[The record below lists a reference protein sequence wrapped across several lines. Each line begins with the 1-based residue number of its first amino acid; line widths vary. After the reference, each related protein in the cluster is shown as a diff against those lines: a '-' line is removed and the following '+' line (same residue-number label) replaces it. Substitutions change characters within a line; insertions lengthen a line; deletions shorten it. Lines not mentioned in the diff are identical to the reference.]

1 MKSNKLGP
9 YINELMMLAMET
21 NHSITYDL
29 AIKELKAISN
39 KEGALMIQQML
50 DGILD
55 SITKKLTGPQVKKI
69 EEELA
74 TIVQLHQQIVDE
86 WEKV

>member
-1 MKSNKLGP
+1 MEKVMKSNKLGP

-39 KEGALMIQQML
+39 DINDFCYKHETRKEKSKTDKILIQ
-50 DGILD
+50 
-55 SITKKLTGPQVKKI
+55 
-69 EEELA
+69 EE
-74 TIVQLHQQIVDE
+74 IS
-86 WEKV
+86 

>member
-1 MKSNKLGP
+1 MK
-9 YINELMMLAMET
+9 I
-21 NHSITYDL
+21 D
-29 AIKELKAISN
+29 
-39 KEGALMIQQML
+39 KEGALIIQQML

-74 TIVQLHQQIVDE
+74 TIVQLHQQIIDE